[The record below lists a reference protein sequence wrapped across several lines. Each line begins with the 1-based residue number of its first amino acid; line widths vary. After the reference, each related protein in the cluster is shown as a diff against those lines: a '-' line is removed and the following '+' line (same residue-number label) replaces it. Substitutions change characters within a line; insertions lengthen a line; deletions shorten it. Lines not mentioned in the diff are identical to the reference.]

1 MNKLTET
8 IWLVVVLLI
17 TLSLAA
23 PALARL
29 AAGLTP
35 LLIVAG
41 ILAIVWRVV
50 SWYTR

>member
-1 MNKLTET
+1 MNKLTEA

-41 ILAIVWRVV
+41 VLTIVWRVV
-50 SWYTR
+50 WWYTR

>member
-1 MNKLTET
+1 MNKLTEA
-8 IWLVVVLLI
+8 IWLAVILLV

-23 PALARL
+23 PSLARL

-35 LLIVAG
+35 LLLVAG
-41 ILAIVWRVV
+41 VLAIVWRVV

>member
-1 MNKLTET
+1 MSKLTET
-8 IWLVVVLLI
+8 TWLAVVLLI

-41 ILAIVWRVV
+41 VLAILWRVV